1 VPPALARTGAGASTI
16 LRFVASEKDLFCLI
30 GLHGEVRRAAPIGVD
45 QLHQASV
52 RFSNVGF
59 GRAGA
64 EAENLKGFRFRHRT
78 GVAFAIVKFA
88 IATFRI
94 VAISVAAR
102 ASV

>member
-1 VPPALARTGAGASTI
+1 M
-16 LRFVASEKDLFCLI
+16 
-30 GLHGEVRRAAPIGVD
+30 
-45 QLHQASV
+45 HQASV

-59 GRAGA
+59 GGAGA
-64 EAENLKGFRFRHRT
+64 EAENLQGFCFRHRT
-78 GVAFAIVKFA
+78 SVAFAIMKFA

>member
-1 VPPALARTGAGASTI
+1 M
-16 LRFVASEKDLFCLI
+16 
-30 GLHGEVRRAAPIGVD
+30 
-45 QLHQASV
+45 HQASV

-64 EAENLKGFRFRHRT
+64 KAENLRFRHRT